1 MTKTRVPVLF
11 DANASFGKQC
21 AGKAAFPTIRERLD
35 FMDRLEISRAL
46 VWNVES
52 LQDNALSSN
61 RRLIDEIRKTPGAK
75 DRIVPGLTVSGL
87 MTYERDG
94 VESLIAQMKSTGA
107 RGLRFVNV
115 FGLLSLCQL
124 EPVFRKVRNLK
135 PFIVMHH
142 DQGSVEDILDFAAM
156 FPDVPLIL
164 AEGMWVHS
172 IRIFDLMR
180 RRPSVMTDNS
190 VLHTTGAIELIVKHF
205 GADRLVFGTGDKS
218 HNGAAI
224 ASLARADITAAQ
236 RALIAHGNLDR
247 LTGLK
252 TRPMSVAPAR
262 NPDRKLWPRFLEGK
276 ALDVDIV
283 DAHVHLGP
291 SGGYVLE
298 AQTEQDQAAEAEKAM
313 KTVGVKTM
321 IISGLQA
328 LLGASV
334 EGNDLLGK
342 VLRAHSGRFLGY
354 LSFNPHYADDLVPR
368 FKRYFSSGAFVGF
381 KTLCDYWRVPITDK
395 RFNPMWAYANRHHLP
410 VLSHTWS
417 GPHDTPAL
425 FKDLVKRYPNVQF
438 LFGHSGGGSDA
449 SRAEA
454 VALAQKHRNVYLEW
468 CGSFCSP
475 APWEETLKAVGP
487 RQIVFGTDA
496 MAHDINWELGRLLS
510 LDVPDTVLTPILG
523 ANMRR
528 ILAMRK
534 G

>member
-1 MTKTRVPVLF
+1 MTKVPVLF

-21 AGKAAFPTIRERLD
+21 AGKAVFPTIRERLD

-52 LQDNALSSN
+52 LQDNALSCN
-61 RRLIDEIRKTPGAK
+61 QRLIDEIRKTPGAK
-75 DRIVPGLTVSGL
+75 DRIVPGLAVSGL
-87 MTYERDG
+87 MTYEREG
-94 VESLIAQMKSTGA
+94 IESLITQMKSMKV
-107 RGLRFVNV
+107 RSLRFTNV
-115 FGLLSLCQL
+115 FGRLSLCQL
-124 EPVFRKVRNLK
+124 EPVIRAIRSEK
-135 PFIVMHH
+135 PFIVMRH
-142 DQGSVEDILDFAAM
+142 DQGNVQDILEFTAM
-156 FPDVPLIL
+156 FPDIPLIL
-164 AEGMWVHS
+164 TEAMWGDCIGV
-172 IRIFDLMR
+172 FDLMR
-180 RRPSVMTDNS
+180 RRKNIMTDNS
-190 VLHTTGAIELIVKHF
+190 WMHSGGALELIVKHF

-224 ASLARADITAAQ
+224 AALARAEITEPQ

-252 TRPMSVAPAR
+252 TRAMSVTPAQNPNR
-262 NPDRKLWPRFLEGK
+262 NLWCRFLEGK

-298 AQTEQDQAAEAEKAM
+298 AQTEQDQAAAAEKVM
-313 KTVGVKTM
+313 KAVGVKTM
-321 IISGLQA
+321 VISGLQA

-342 VLRAHSGRFLGY
+342 VLRAHPGRFLGY
-354 LSFNPHYADDLVPR
+354 LSFNPYYADDLVPR
-368 FKRYFSSGAFVGF
+368 FKHYFSGGAFVGF

-417 GPHDTPAL
+417 GSYDTPVL
-425 FKDLVKRYPNVQF
+425 FKDIVRRYPNVQF

-454 VALAQKHRNVYLEW
+454 VTLAQKHRNVYLEW

-523 ANMRR
+523 ANMRQ

-534 G
+534 K